1 MGEENAMGWF
11 SKLFGGGGGASS
23 GEYTFSRKCSQCGK
37 TLEKYQ
43 GGFGGMAMQSEGV
56 NCPNCRKTWCNGC
69 HPPSRG
75 QQCQKCGGQL
85 RCNFG

>member
-1 MGEENAMGWF
+1 MGWF
-11 SKLFGGGGGASS
+11 QNLFSGAPA

-37 TLEKYQ
+37 TLEKYE

-56 NCPNCRKTWCNGC
+56 NCPHCRKTWCNAC
-69 HPPSRG
+69 NPSRS
-75 QQCQKCGGQL
+75 QQCQKCGGEL